1 MTPAIE
7 SSRADAFV
15 YDAVIATRVFCY
27 LGSSMSAAILAT
39 VSYAKCKRVIFSR
52 LDGILVLLLAA
63 SLLWGVSTLIFHI
76 VFGPHMHV
84 FMDPDSWPNK
94 ASSLLLNVSFLLQFT
109 THLMLA
115 MERLFIMRQIP
126 EDAST
131 VYFQRLLVA
140 VSVPLLIL
148 IGVSLGFRSLEGT
161 PLDSFPIK
169 LWTVAMTTVY
179 VGCTTGIIV
188 LYAQTYAASNTLLK
202 AAIDAKL
209 KPTLE
214 NGESDES
221 ADKKLNPF
229 AMETVRLRVQ
239 RKILFTC
246 IIMSSTLII
255 SYAVY
260 MTFMLWY
267 AWGYLGSE
275 VEHDPAVYASFQMT
289 GIVLLALDT
298 VVTPLLVVSFS
309 RSLRY
314 CLAFWRL

>member
-15 YDAVIATRVFCY
+15 DGAIVATRIFCL

-63 SLLWGVSTLIFHI
+63 SLLWGTGTLIFQT
-76 VFGPHMHV
+76 VFVSHLHV
-84 FMDPDSWPNK
+84 FMDPDSWSNK
-94 ASSLLLNVSFLLQFT
+94 VSSLFLNVSFLLQFT

-126 EDAST
+126 EEAST

-148 IGVSLGFRSLEGT
+148 IGISLGFRSLEGT

-179 VGCTTGIIV
+179 VGCTTGIIA
-188 LYAQTYAASNTLLK
+188 LYAQTYATSNTLLK

-209 KPTLE
+209 KPILE

-221 ADKKLNPF
+221 VDNKLNPF
-229 AMETVRLRVQ
+229 AMETMRLRVQ

-246 IIMSSTLII
+246 IIMSSTLMV

-260 MTFMLWY
+260 MMFMVWY
-267 AWGYLGSE
+267 AWGYLGSD
-275 VEHDPAVYASFQMT
+275 VERDPAVYALFQMT
-289 GIVLLALDT
+289 GSVLLALDT